1 MLWAQN
7 EASYFDKTTPQEC
20 GSSLLIIYNQ
30 RITNIHLYLYI
41 SEKQYGNIVMKIKE
55 SKFTD
60 IMWNIIDIYL
70 DMVFLKFTC
79 IVIVQD
85 KCLSFRKGVM
95 VI

>member
-1 MLWAQN
+1 MFQCCGHKMKHHILTKPHHKSVVV
-7 EASYFDKTTPQEC
+7 ASWLSITSVLQIYF
-20 GSSLLIIYNQ
+20 
-30 RITNIHLYLYI
+30 

-60 IMWNIIDIYL
+60 IMWNIIYIYL